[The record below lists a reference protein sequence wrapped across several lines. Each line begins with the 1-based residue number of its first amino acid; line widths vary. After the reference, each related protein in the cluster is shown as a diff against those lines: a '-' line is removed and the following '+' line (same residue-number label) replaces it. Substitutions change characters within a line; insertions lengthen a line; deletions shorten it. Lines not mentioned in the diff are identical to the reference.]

1 MTNGNPVLRVHPED
15 NVAVALK
22 DLDKGD
28 RLNVDG
34 NEVVLREIVAGK
46 HKFALNNLESGSE
59 ILMYGIMVGKA
70 ARKIQKGERISTENT
85 THDSRSYGIVDKS
98 WQWRRPE
105 IAEFANAS
113 FSGYQRKDGR
123 AGTANHWIVVP
134 LVFCENRN
142 LQFMKD
148 AMLTELGFGKGEN
161 YKQQVRELVQSYKR
175 EQLNEFLQP
184 LTKPLFENIDGIK
197 FLSHTMGCG
206 GTAEDAR
213 SLCGLLAG
221 YINHPNVAGA
231 TILSLGCQ
239 DAQVSI
245 LLEELDKRNP
255 AIDKPILLFEQQAY
269 GTERELL
276 SRALEQTFNGLKE
289 ANECRRTAVPLSKL
303 VIGVECGGSD
313 GFSGLSANPAIG
325 YVSDVI
331 AALNGTVILSE
342 FPELCGVEQDII
354 ERCVS
359 PSVADRFI
367 QLQSAYAKKAESVG
381 TGFYMNPSPG
391 NIRDGLITDAMKS
404 AGAVKK
410 GGGSPVVG
418 VLDYPEQVR
427 EPGLNLLCTPGSDV
441 ESTTAEVGSGANLVL
456 FSTGLGTPT
465 GNPIVPVIKISSNS
479 RIAEKMH
486 DIIDVDAGKIIT
498 GEEQIEDTGRRILST
513 CIEVASGRVQAK
525 AVRNGQDDFIPWK
538 RSISL

>member
-1 MTNGNPVLRVHPED
+1 
-15 NVAVALK
+15 VAVALK

-28 RLNVDG
+28 KVNVDG
-34 NEVVLREIVAGK
+34 NEVTLKEIVAGK
-46 HKFALNNLESGSE
+46 HKFALCNLESGSE

-70 ARKIQKGERISTENT
+70 ARKIQKGERISTENI
-85 THDSRSYGIVDKS
+85 THDSRNYGIAGKA
-98 WQWRRPE
+98 WQWQRPH

-123 AGTANHWIVVP
+123 VGTANHWVVIP

-142 LQFMKD
+142 LQFMKE

-161 YKQQVRELVQSYKR
+161 YKLQVRELVQSYKR
-175 EQLNEFLQP
+175 EQLSEFLHP
-184 LTKPLFENIDGIK
+184 LSVPLFQNIDGIK
-197 FLSHTMGCG
+197 FLSHSMGCG

-245 LLEELDKRNP
+245 LLEELRKRNP
-255 AIDKPILLFEQQAY
+255 AFDKPILFFEQQAY
-269 GTERELL
+269 GTENELM
-276 SRALEQTFNGLKE
+276 SRAIEQTFNGLKI
-289 ANECRRTAVPLSKL
+289 ANDYKRTPVPLSKL
-303 VIGVECGGSD
+303 VVGVECGGSD

-325 YVSDVI
+325 YVSDVL

-354 ERCVS
+354 ERCVT
-359 PSVADRFI
+359 PAVANQFI
-367 QLQSAYAKKAESVG
+367 QLQRAYAKKAELVG

-391 NIRDGLITDAMKS
+391 NVRDGLITDAMKS

-410 GGGSPVVG
+410 GGGSPVVD
-418 VLDYPEQVR
+418 VLDYPEQVTQ
-427 EPGLNLLCTPGSDV
+427 PGLNLLCTPGSDV
-441 ESTTAEVGSGANLVL
+441 ESTTALVGAGANVVL

-465 GNPIVPVIKISSNS
+465 GNPIAPVIKISSNS
-479 RIAEKMH
+479 RVAGKMH

-498 GEEQIEDTGRRILST
+498 GEEQIEETGKRLLHT
-513 CIEVASGRVQAK
+513 CIEIASGRIQAK
-525 AVRNGQDDFIPWK
+525 ADRNGQDDFIPWK

>member
-1 MTNGNPVLRVHPED
+1 MTSGKPILKIHPKD

-28 RLNVDG
+28 RLHVDG
-34 NEVVLREIVAGK
+34 ADVVLKETVAGK
-46 HKFALNNLESGSE
+46 HKFALHDLEKGNE
-59 ILMYGIMVGKA
+59 VLMYGIMVGKA
-70 ARKIQKGERISTENT
+70 TRRIQIGERISTENT
-85 THDSRSYGIVDKS
+85 AHDSRTYGIANRE
-98 WQWRRPE
+98 WQWNKPE
-105 IAEFANAS
+105 VAEFANTH
-113 FSGYQRKDGR
+113 FLGYQRKDGKV
-123 AGTANHWIVVP
+123 GTANHWIVVP

-148 AMLTELGFGKGEN
+148 AMLNELGFGKGDN
-161 YKQQVRELVQSYKR
+161 YKLQVRELVQSYKK
-175 EQLNEFLQP
+175 EQLNDFVP
-184 LTKPLFENIDGIK
+184 PPARPLFQNIDGIK

-206 GTAEDAR
+206 GTPEDAR

-239 DAQVSI
+239 DAQVNI
-245 LLEELDKRNP
+245 LLEEINKRNP
-255 AIDKPILLFEQQAY
+255 TIDKPILLFEQQAY
-269 GTERELL
+269 GTENVLL
-276 SRALEQTFNGLKE
+276 SRAIEQTFNGLKE
-289 ANECRRTAVPLSKL
+289 ANESRRTLVPVSKL

-325 YVSDVI
+325 YTSDVL

-359 PSVADRFI
+359 PDIADRFI
-367 QLQSAYAKKAESVG
+367 KLQNAYAEKARLVG

-410 GGGSPVVG
+410 GGGSPVRG
-418 VLDYPEQVR
+418 VLDYPEQVS
-427 EPGLNLLCTPGSDV
+427 ETGLNLLCTPGNDV
-441 ESTTAEVGSGANLVL
+441 ESTTALVAAGANLIL

-465 GNPIVPVIKISSNS
+465 GNPIVPVIKVSSNS
-479 RIAEKMH
+479 KIAQSMH
-486 DIIDVDAGKIIT
+486 DIIDVDAGRIIT
-498 GEEQIEDTGRRILST
+498 GDEQIEETGKRLLHT
-513 CIEVASGRVQAK
+513 CVEVASGRVQAK